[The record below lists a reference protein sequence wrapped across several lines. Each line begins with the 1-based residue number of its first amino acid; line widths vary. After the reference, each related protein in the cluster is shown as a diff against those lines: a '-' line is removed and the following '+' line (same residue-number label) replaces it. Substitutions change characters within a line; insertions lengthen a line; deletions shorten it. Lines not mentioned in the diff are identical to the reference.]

1 MKHILVVVDMQKD
14 FVDGALGSEMAVAIL
29 PEVVKTVQTHEGP
42 ILVTLD
48 THEADYLSTRE
59 GRFLPV
65 PHCIK
70 GTEGWKLHGTV
81 LSALEGKA
89 YTVIEKETFGSVRL
103 AEAVRAAADGEAFDV
118 TLLGLCTDIC
128 VVSNAMLL
136 KAAFPEADLFVLERA
151 CAGVT
156 KEAHDAAI
164 RTMRSCQIEIL

>member
-14 FVDGALGSEMAVAIL
+14 FVDGALGSPEAVAIL
-29 PEVVKTVQTHEGP
+29 PHVVEAIRSHNGE
-42 ILVTLD
+42 IFVTLD
-48 THEADYLSTRE
+48 THTEDYLTTRE
-59 GRFLPV
+59 GRFLPI
-65 PHCIK
+65 PHCVK
-70 GTEGWKLHGTV
+70 GTEGWNLHGKV

-89 YTVIEKETFGSVRL
+89 YTVVEKETFGSVKL
-103 AEAVRAAADGEAFDV
+103 AEAVMAAADGEAFDV
-118 TLLGLCTDIC
+118 TLLGVCTDIC